1 MKASRSTQRLLRGA
15 VFCGILET
23 GMGDFALD
31 LTDGTVIAT
40 SWDQYARFVET
51 YGGVPLPAAE

>member
-1 MKASRSTQRLLRGA
+1 MGNR
-15 VFCGILET
+15 FCLT
-23 GMGDFALD
+23 PGMGDFALD

-51 YGGVPLPAAE
+51 YGGIPLPAAE